1 MTFSLYI
8 VHLFSNTNHSKLTTS
23 TMDIFYASLVSLFV
37 VVVSFSLHFL
47 FYKTKPAIDGKLP
60 PGRTGWPVI
69 GESIEFLATG
79 WKGHPEK
86 FIFDRMTKFSL
97 QVFRTSLMLEDA
109 AVFCGSAANK
119 FLFSNENKLV
129 QVWWPSSV
137 DKIFPSS
144 NQNSNIEAIKMR
156 KMLPNFFKPKSL
168 HEYVPIM
175 DMVTQKHFQNGWEGK
190 DQILSYELTKN
201 FTFSL
206 ACKIFVSIDD
216 PEWVKYLSSPFES
229 IILGILSIPVDLPGT
244 PFRRGINSANFI
256 RKELIAII
264 KQRMSDLAEGKASPT
279 QDILSH
285 MILYSDEVGKFM
297 VDTDIAD
304 KILGLLIGGHDT
316 GSSACAFIVK
326 YLVELPEI
334 YEAVHKDTM
343 LNEYFEANSIP
354 ESFEYTAYKEQMEIA
369 KSKAPGELLNWEDL
383 SRMKYSWNV
392 ACEVLRLAP
401 PLQGAFRE
409 AITDF
414 MYNGYSI
421 PKGWKLYW
429 SANSTH
435 KNPEF
440 FSEPQKFDPSRF
452 DGKGPAPY
460 TFVPFGGGP
469 RMCPGK
475 EYARLEILVFMH
487 HLVTKFKW
495 EKVIPDEQIIV
506 NPMPSPAKGLPI
518 RLYPHNKI

>member
-1 MTFSLYI
+1 
-8 VHLFSNTNHSKLTTS
+8 
-23 TMDIFYASLVSLFV
+23 MDIFYASLVSLFV
-37 VVVSFSLHFL
+37 VFVSFSLHFV
-47 FYKTKPAIDGKLP
+47 FYKTKPTVHKNLP

-69 GESIEFLATG
+69 GESMEFLATG
-79 WKGHPEK
+79 WNGHPEK
-86 FIFDRMTKFSL
+86 FIFDRMTKFSPL
-97 QVFRTSLMLEDA
+97 VFRTSLMLEDA
-109 AVFCGSAANK
+109 AVFCGSAGNK

-129 QVWWPSSV
+129 QAWWPSSV

-144 NQNSNIEAIKMR
+144 NQTSKIEAIKMR
-156 KMLPNFFKPKSL
+156 KMLPNFFKPEAL
-168 HEYVPIM
+168 HRYVPIM
-175 DMVTQKHFQNGWEGK
+175 DIVTQKHFQNEWEGK
-190 DQILSYELTKN
+190 DQIVTYELTKN
-201 FTFSL
+201 FTFWL

-216 PEWVKYLSSPFES
+216 AERVKYLSGPFES
-229 IILGILSIPVDLPGT
+229 IALGILSIPIDLPGT
-244 PFRRGINSANFI
+244 PFRRGINAANFI

-264 KQRMSDLAEGKASPT
+264 KQRRSELAEGKASPT

-285 MILYSDEVGKFM
+285 MLLFSDENGKSM

-316 GSSACAFIVK
+316 ASSACAFIVK
-326 YLVELPEI
+326 YLAELPEI
-334 YEAVHKDTM
+334 YEGV
-343 LNEYFEANSIP
+343 
-354 ESFEYTAYKEQMEIA
+354 YKEQMEIA

-383 SRMKYSWNV
+383 SKMKYSWNV

-401 PLQGAFRE
+401 PLQGTFRE

-518 RLYPHNKI
+518 RLYPHNNQI